1 MKSNKQITRLLIKD
15 VRNALQTIAKADLPT
30 PNDLPIREIRISL
43 LDEDGEGVG
52 LFAEYNE
59 ETGELERGMSAISE
73 DDEFL
78 SELESEFTPP
88 ALLN

>member
-1 MKSNKQITRLLIKD
+1 MKSNKQITRMLIKD
-15 VRNALQTIAKADLPT
+15 VRNALQTIAK
-30 PNDLPIREIRISL
+30 NREIDLPIREIRISL

-59 ETGELERGMSAISE
+59 ETGELERGMTAISE

>member
-1 MKSNKQITRLLIKD
+1 MLIKD
-15 VRNALQTIAKADLPT
+15 VRKALQPIAK
-30 PNDLPIREIRISL
+30 NREIDLPIRDIRISL

-59 ETGELERGMSAISE
+59 ETGELERGMTAISE

>member
-1 MKSNKQITRLLIKD
+1 MLIKD
-15 VRNALQTIAKADLPT
+15 VRNALQTIAK
-30 PNDLPIREIRISL
+30 NREIDLPIREIRISL

-59 ETGELERGMSAISE
+59 ETGELERGMTAISE

>member
-15 VRNALQTIAKADLPT
+15 VRNALQTIAK
-30 PNDLPIREIRISL
+30 NREIDLPIREIRISL

-59 ETGELERGMSAISE
+59 ETGELERGMTAISE